1 MVRKP
6 GEMSGKKRFAF
17 NVVMNWFAMA
27 VGMVVPFFLTPTV
40 VRHLGPTGYGVWIL
54 AVSTVAYLN
63 LLDLGLRSA
72 IIRFVSKAEAQR
84 KIEDARS
91 AIGAALWFRVLIS
104 AAVAVLSIV
113 LAVVFPHFFKVPP
126 DLQRAAQITVLVC
139 SLGVA
144 ITLTSGVFGAVLAA
158 IQRFD
163 VLSTI
168 GILQVI
174 ARGVGV
180 ILILRRGHGLTT
192 LAYWEFSVILF
203 GGLATCGA
211 ALKLFPACRV
221 RFGRPD
227 IATLKM
233 MWSHSFTAFI
243 ILLAGNVIFSTDNV
257 VVGAYLS
264 VGLVAFY
271 SIGGSLTM
279 YSRQIVS
286 ALATTFTPLASG
298 LDASGKSDELRKL
311 LIRGTQASLALA
323 LPISL
328 ALCFRGKTFIGL
340 WMGPRYSQVSGTVLQ
355 ILLIGQFFTVANVTA
370 GNIMFAIGKHKA
382 VAKCAVLEA
391 TLNLSLSLIL
401 AKTIGIYG
409 VAWGTSI
416 TMLII
421 HPVFWPVYVR
431 KVLEVPIRTFLW
443 EGWGKIILCSVP
455 YAIACAITD
464 RYWHPAS
471 MLTFFAEILAILPLY
486 ALGVVLVFRDEARG
500 MVRRWRNSRL
510 IGMQAAQ

>member
-1 MVRKP
+1 
-6 GEMSGKKRFAF
+6 MSGKKRFAF

-27 VGMVVPFFLTPTV
+27 VGMVVPFFLTPLV

-72 IIRFVSKAEAQR
+72 IIRFVSKAEAQG
-84 KIEDARS
+84 KLEEARS

-104 AAVAVLSIV
+104 AAVAVFSIV
-113 LAVVFPHFFKVPP
+113 LAIVFPHFFKVPP
-126 DLQRAAQITVLVC
+126 DLQRASQITVLVC

-144 ITLTSGVFGAVLAA
+144 ITLVSGVFGAVLAA
-158 IQRFD
+158 VQRYD

-168 GILQVI
+168 GIVGVI
-174 ARGVGV
+174 ARAGGV
-180 ILILRRGHGLTT
+180 IFILRSGHGLTT
-192 LAYWEFSVILF
+192 LAYWEFAVILVS
-203 GGLATCGA
+203 GLATIGA
-211 ALKLFPACRV
+211 ALKLFPPSRV
-221 RFGRPD
+221 RLSRPD

-233 MWSHSFTAFI
+233 IWSHSFAVFI
-243 ILLAGNVIFSTDNV
+243 MLIAGQVIFSTDNV
-257 VVGAYLS
+257 VVGAFLS

-271 SIGGSLTM
+271 SIGGSLTI
-279 YSRQIVS
+279 YSRQVVS

-298 LDASGKSDELRKL
+298 LEASGKSAELRKL

-328 ALCFRGKTFIGL
+328 ALFFRGNTFIGL

-355 ILLIGQFFTVANVTA
+355 ILMIGQFFTVANVTA

-382 VAKCAVLEA
+382 VAKCSVLEA

-401 AKTIGIYG
+401 VKTIGIYG

-421 HPVFWPVYVR
+421 HPLFWPAYVR
-431 KVLEVPIRTFLW
+431 KVLDIPIRTYVW
-443 EGWGKIILCSVP
+443 EAWGKITLCSVP
-455 YAIACAITD
+455 YAVACAISD
-464 RYWHPAS
+464 RYWHPHS
-471 MLTFFAEILAILPLY
+471 MLAFFAEIIVTLPVY
-486 ALGVVLVFRDEARG
+486 ALGVLLIFHEEARG
-500 MVRRWRNSRL
+500 AVQRWQQSRVVPV
-510 IGMQAAQ
+510 QAAQ